1 MAQSM
6 GYNDGI
12 LLLSLLYSC
21 VDLQFEWDSFSRCS
35 RPIHKWLLVSYAC
48 VIGFRLTHFL
58 GTRSAAA
65 LADMVA
71 PDQDFL
77 LNLRHKGA
85 LPRMLASLTWLV
97 ALPFFALWT
106 LLGTNYMWH
115 VVSETPECVPT
126 TTHLWFSGFW
136 LVLCYIWIT
145 IHAALGAVAW
155 VLERRVRRAEGDLRE
170 LEDADTLSRWG
181 QVSQLAGYRSLPT
194 DAGGGRA
201 GLTPSEIRSLPSEF
215 TLGDDVEADCG
226 GEVRECPICI
236 NGLEPGDSVRRLP
249 GCDHIFHRS
258 CIDLWLLRRA
268 DCPLCKH
275 CVQGGITSP
284 SLGVEAA

>member
-1 MAQSM
+1 MAQSL
-6 GYNDGI
+6 GVNDGI

>member
-1 MAQSM
+1 M
-6 GYNDGI
+6 GYNDGV
-12 LLLSLLYSC
+12 LLFSLLYSC
-21 VDLQFEWDSFSRCS
+21 IDLQLEWDSFSRCS

-48 VIGFRLTHFL
+48 VIGFRMTHLL

-65 LADMVA
+65 LANMA
-71 PDQDFL
+71 TSDQDFL
-77 LNLRHKGA
+77 LNLRHKNA

-106 LLGTNYMWH
+106 FLGTNYMWH
-115 VVSETPECVPT
+115 VVKETPQCVPT
-126 TTHLWFSGFW
+126 RTHLWFSGFW
-136 LVLCYIWIT
+136 LVLCYIWIS
-145 IHAALGAVAW
+145 IHVALGVVAW

-181 QVSQLAGYRSLPT
+181 QVSSLAGYRSLPEVAT
-194 DAGGGRA
+194 DANGGRI

-215 TLGDDVEADCG
+215 TLGDDPEAEFG
-226 GEVRECPICI
+226 GEVKECPICI
-236 NGLEPGDSVRRLP
+236 NELEPGDSVRRLP
-249 GCDHIFHRS
+249 GCDHTFHRS

-275 CVQGGITSP
+275 CVREGA
-284 SLGVEAA
+284 EAA